1 MVTKDGETKWIVKI
15 FKVAHDTEKCIFF
28 MKICPKCKQVNED
41 NARVCYKCGK
51 RFTPPISQKKLML
64 FLLSIVAIAIIG
76 GAGYGVW
83 YFSQPK
89 YYIYPE
95 VNKIS
100 MDGDGET
107 KEIKINTN
115 APYSEWEART
125 YSGWIS
131 ITKKESSI
139 IVECNDNNEDEI
151 GNRIGWVD
159 LRCLSGRNISEKSIK
174 IEQGENTKTIR
185 GEIKKVST
193 YYTNNSEDLTIEVK
207 CHIRNLEE
215 GSIRCAIWFYHEDDT
230 KLIDTNRE
238 YCTSDG
244 QVTVQDVDYDSYT
257 NGHTFRLSIPISE
270 LHLSKSEE
278 IRIDIGLFEYE
289 SDDDGRRFV
298 HERNAKTFYVAM

>member
-1 MVTKDGETKWIVKI
+1 MHTTRTKCM
-15 FKVAHDTEKCIFF
+15 FN
-28 MKICPKCKQVNED
+28 MKTCPKCKQVNED
-41 NARVCYKCGK
+41 NASVCYNCGRK
-51 RFTPPISQKKLML
+51 FTKLDAWKKVMML
-64 FLLSIVAIAIIG
+64 FLSIIIIAAIG

-95 VNKIS
+95 VDKIT

-107 KEIKINTN
+107 KEIKINTD
-115 APYSEWEART
+115 APYSEWSVG
-125 YSGWIS
+125 YDSWINV
-131 ITKKESSI
+131 TKKESSI
-139 IVECNDNNEDEI
+139 IIECKRNDYNS
-151 GNRIGWVD
+151 
-159 LRCLSGRNISEKSIK
+159 SGDRKGEVRLYCNSIRNSDYPEAYIDIT
-174 IEQGENTKTIR
+174 QGEDTKTIR

-215 GSIRCAIWFYHEDDT
+215 GSIRCAIWFYHKDGT

-270 LHLSKSEE
+270 LHLTESEKIKIE
-278 IRIDIGLFEYE
+278 IGLFEYE
-289 SDDDGRRFV
+289 SDEDGRRFANRT
-298 HERNAKTFYVAM
+298 ETFYVAM